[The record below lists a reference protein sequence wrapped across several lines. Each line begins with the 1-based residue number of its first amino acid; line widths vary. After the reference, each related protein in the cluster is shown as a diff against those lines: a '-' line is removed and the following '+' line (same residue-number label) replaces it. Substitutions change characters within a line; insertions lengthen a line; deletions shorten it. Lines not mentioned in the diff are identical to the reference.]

1 MTTSFSDNNNN
12 LLSNSPFKPQL
23 TSPPS
28 SNNQQSGNTIID
40 TSKWTRPQKKDP
52 TQPTVTTPSLS
63 SASSVTAPSDQ
74 TQPPGTAPSLSS
86 TSSSNT
92 VPEQESAEA
101 DLTTGKIVNIAQNL
115 NQTDPLTQTLDNAA
129 GPLVTGANE
138 SLVRVVD
145 DVSKLLGNFANILN
159 KDITEIGGGILT
171 RDITDIEYK
180 KKLEDIEATAVVT
193 SMIISNAMP
202 GIIQNLGPDA
212 IDPLIQESV
221 STLAQSLKDA
231 SMLVPGIAVFW
242 TTGDLLRAASIIGSA
257 GANIAAAIGQ
267 GLIPAG
273 GEYIEVMNM
282 LKAAEAKDREI
293 QEQNLAQNA
302 TLGQQPEQDP
312 PGQSDQ
318 PEQYQQGQETMQTG
332 GYKRKHKHST
342 KLIAKRVATSIH
354 RFMETNNIHRNKT
367 KKKVPKNKSSK
378 KRKPIR
384 R

>member
-23 TSPPS
+23 TSQPS
-28 SNNQQSGNTIID
+28 SNNQKPGTIID
-40 TSKWTRPQKKDP
+40 TSKWTQPPKEDP
-52 TQPTVTTPSLS
+52 MQPTG
-63 SASSVTAPSDQ
+63 TAPSDQ
-74 TQPPGTAPSLSS
+74 TQPTGTAPSLSS

-101 DLTTGKIVNIAQNL
+101 ALTEGKIVALAQNL

-282 LKAAEAKDREI
+282 LKAAEAKDRQI

-302 TLGQQPEQDP
+302 TLGQQPEQDLP
-312 PGQSDQ
+312 DQSDQ
-318 PEQYQQGQETMQTG
+318 PGQYQQSDQPGQETMQTG

-342 KLIAKRVATSIH
+342 KLISKRVATSIH